1 VNKASSAERAGK
13 GDDTD
18 EARKIMRRVTEAA
31 MRGDADTLS
40 ALDAV
45 NAVIETPD
53 QGTLSGRDA
62 IAESSAAFRTAFP
75 DLSWEPVHEHEAGNT
90 AIDEGFIVGTHTG
103 PLASHDGQSI
113 PATRRRLR
121 LRIADAAT
129 VADGAVTSY
138 RLYFDQLELLEQLEL
153 APEG

>member
-13 GDDTD
+13 GNDMD
-18 EARKIMRRVTEAA
+18 EARTIMQRVTEAA

-40 ALDAV
+40 ALSAV

-62 IAESSAAFRTAFP
+62 IAESNTASRTAFP
-75 DLSWEPVHEHEAGNT
+75 DLSREPVHEHEAGNT
-90 AIDEGFIVGTHTG
+90 AIDEGLIVATHTG
-103 PLASHDGQSI
+103 PLASHDGHSI
-113 PATRRRLR
+113 PATGRRLQ
-121 LRIADAAT
+121 LRMADAAT
-129 VADGAVTSY
+129 IADGAVTSH
-138 RLYFDQLELLEQLEL
+138 RLYFDQLELQRQLGL